1 MIREWIE
8 EGGRLSR
15 RATLGQRIA
24 FSFAII
30 MTAMALIYT
39 TVLYYNFKWVELTLS
54 GEHMADQLHAK
65 EKAIL
70 SGVMPQV
77 NPGVWLYSSHPKLN
91 PVPEQFQQA
100 PLGFSEQE
108 SSPSYFIWREQK
120 DGYDFMLVKDQTT
133 FEDMEKIFRKVIAL
147 MAVLVSL
154 SGLAWGLFLY
164 RVIMNPVRRLS
175 QAVEAASQASHY
187 QPLAAMPRR
196 DDITILAQCCDAALA
211 RLHQALAREQT
222 FTGDVSHELRNP
234 LNVIEGSIELLEM
247 TPLTEKQHQIVKRA
261 QTAANDM
268 HQLVDDFLAFARD
281 AQMLGSSTAD
291 TLPALFCRMRDMWT
305 AEAERRGITFR
316 TQVLAECG
324 GVYSPVLLG
333 SVMNN
338 LIRNAIHYTESGEV
352 VLEEIEDGFAVRDHA
367 GGIAPEKVTRLFEP
381 FVRGSAGRRDRS
393 STGYGLGLSI
403 VMRLCRRCHWQIR
416 HENIPGGS
424 RFVVTL
430 KTTTP
435 ESV

>member
-120 DGYDFMLVKDQTT
+120 DGYDFMLVKDQ
-133 FEDMEKIFRKVIAL
+133 
-147 MAVLVSL
+147 
-154 SGLAWGLFLY
+154 
-164 RVIMNPVRRLS
+164 
-175 QAVEAASQASHY
+175 
-187 QPLAAMPRR
+187 
-196 DDITILAQCCDAALA
+196 
-211 RLHQALAREQT
+211 
-222 FTGDVSHELRNP
+222 
-234 LNVIEGSIELLEM
+234 
-247 TPLTEKQHQIVKRA
+247 KRS
-261 QTAANDM
+261 
-268 HQLVDDFLAFARD
+268 FA
-281 AQMLGSSTAD
+281 
-291 TLPALFCRMRDMWT
+291 
-305 AEAERRGITFR
+305 
-316 TQVLAECG
+316 
-324 GVYSPVLLG
+324 
-333 SVMNN
+333 
-338 LIRNAIHYTESGEV
+338 
-352 VLEEIEDGFAVRDHA
+352 
-367 GGIAPEKVTRLFEP
+367 K
-381 FVRGSAGRRDRS
+381 
-393 STGYGLGLSI
+393 
-403 VMRLCRRCHWQIR
+403 
-416 HENIPGGS
+416 
-424 RFVVTL
+424 
-430 KTTTP
+430 
-435 ESV
+435 